1 MQLIVDSGS
10 TKTRWCLVN
19 QLEIIQEIN
28 TQGINPYVTSE
39 EIIQKIIEQEIKPLL
54 NYTPDSIFYYGAGC
68 SNSTNIHLIKKCL
81 EAINIEAKIEV
92 EHDLLAVARALCQ
105 KNKGIAVILGTGS
118 NSCLY
123 NGKNIIK
130 NTSSLGYIL
139 GDEGSGAYIGKK
151 FLSDYFYELVPE
163 HIAHLFQEE
172 KNITIELALNNIYK
186 QPNANAYLASFC
198 KWLVNHKKDS
208 YVHQLIKNAFTDFVV
223 KQIQPYG
230 KSTTNKVFSI
240 GSIAYYFSD
249 IWELVLN
256 ENGYVVELSEQDPI
270 LGLINYHANGETN

>member
-1 MQLIVDSGS
+1 MHLIVDSGS

-68 SNSTNIHLIKKCL
+68 SNSTNIHLIKTCL

-123 NGKNIIK
+123 DGKNIIK

>member
-1 MQLIVDSGS
+1 M
-10 TKTRWCLVN
+10 
-19 QLEIIQEIN
+19 
-28 TQGINPYVTSE
+28 
-39 EIIQKIIEQEIKPLL
+39 
-54 NYTPDSIFYYGAGC
+54 
-68 SNSTNIHLIKKCL
+68 
-81 EAINIEAKIEV
+81 
-92 EHDLLAVARALCQ
+92 
-105 KNKGIAVILGTGS
+105 
-118 NSCLY
+118 
-123 NGKNIIK
+123 
-130 NTSSLGYIL
+130 

>member
-1 MQLIVDSGS
+1 MHLIVDSGS

-123 NGKNIIK
+123 DGKNIIK